1 MRNRRE
7 VLIAGAA
14 WALLALAPAP
24 GLAEPRVELRLA
36 AFPGAS
42 YPNFASVVVPA
53 QYGRV
58 EIWIQDALGE
68 IQISTV
74 RVRLNELPMTP
85 FVTVNP
91 LPRGVRLL
99 LKEGLTLNPEYRLR
113 PSGENVLAF
122 AAQDDTKAAYQG
134 QFYLTVDPALEAP
147 REAPMRARP
156 PAREVGSPEQK
167 EPPRIAFTSEWPKAT
182 TETVLILEAEA
193 TDAEGLSRL
202 VVEVDGRD
210 VDEVV
215 IQNDLPYRKHAGWMS
230 SGKPPGEIDGDSR
243 RLVVSVPVRVRR
255 DITVVAIRAENRMGL
270 RTRIDRTVLKAGK

>member
-1 MRNRRE
+1 MRTRRD

-14 WALLALAPAP
+14 WALLAGAPAP
-24 GLAEPRVELRLA
+24 GLAQPRVELRLA

-53 QYGRV
+53 EYGRI

-68 IQISTV
+68 VQISTV

-113 PSGENVLAF
+113 PSGENILAVT
-122 AAQDDTKAAYQG
+122 AQDEAKATYQG
-134 QFYLTVDPALEAP
+134 QFYLTVDPALDAPHEA
-147 REAPMRARP
+147 EMRARL
-156 PAREVGSPEQK
+156 PAKEVGSPEQK
-167 EPPRIAFTSEWPKAT
+167 EPPRIAFTSDWPRAT
-182 TETVLILEAEA
+182 TESVLLLEAEA

-202 VVEVDGRD
+202 VIEVDGKD

-215 IQNDLPYRKHAGWMS
+215 MQNDMPFRKHSGWMS
-230 SGKPPGEIDGDSR
+230 SGKPPGEIGGDSR
-243 RLVVSVPVRVRR
+243 RLVVRVPVRVRR